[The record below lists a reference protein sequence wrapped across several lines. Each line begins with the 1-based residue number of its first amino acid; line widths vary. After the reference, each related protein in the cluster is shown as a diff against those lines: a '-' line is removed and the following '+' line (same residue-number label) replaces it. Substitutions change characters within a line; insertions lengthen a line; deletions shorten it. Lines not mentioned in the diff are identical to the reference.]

1 MVEANGDEIRAFVER
16 IEALDEEKRA
26 LAEDRKELLA
36 ELKGRGYD
44 SKVIL
49 KIVALRKRDRDDVAE
64 EEAILALY
72 LSALGGA

>member
-26 LAEDRKELLA
+26 LAESRKELLA

-49 KIVALRKRDRDDVAE
+49 KIVSLRKRDRDDVAE

-72 LSALGGA
+72 LSALGGE